1 VAARIALAD
10 HRGELR
16 IDRPPVEIDE
26 RDPQLDAERV
36 LELALRDVP
45 ELDQGLAERDAG
57 TPLADERR
65 LELGGREEVR
75 LDQDVPEQVLPPVLA
90 EDRSFLSELFAY
102 LFAKK
107 DRAVPSLA
115 IPSVTTDLQSLDRY
129 MDVVVWLG
137 HASYFVQLGGKRILI
152 DPVFS
157 ASAAPVPY
165 VNKAFAG
172 TNLYTAEDVP
182 EIDYLLITHD
192 HWDHLDYST
201 VTALRA
207 RTKTVVC
214 GLGVGAHLERWG
226 YDKEKIH
233 EADWFSVLESGDG
246 FAIHVLPAR
255 HYSGRLLSR
264 NKTLWAGYAI
274 TTARRRIF
282 VSGDSGYGPHFAD
295 IGLQFGGFD
304 LVVLDAGQYDERWPY
319 IHMTP
324 EEAARAAQDL
334 QANALLPGHVGKF
347 SLARHSWD
355 APFRRITTASEGRSY
370 RLLTPMIGSPM
381 VLDDDQQRF
390 SRWWEGLAQPSAD
403 RTAGASSAMRGQTGV
418 P

>member
-1 VAARIALAD
+1 MTKMLVIAVFLAAGLAGGTWIYAQHPKFGKAPDGARLDAIKRSPNYSGDGFQNLIPTPMLAD
-10 HRGELR
+10 DRGF
-16 IDRPPVEIDE
+16 V
-26 RDPQLDAERV
+26 
-36 LELALRDVP
+36 
-45 ELDQGLAERDAG
+45 
-57 TPLADERR
+57 
-65 LELGGREEVR
+65 
-75 LDQDVPEQVLPPVLA
+75 
-90 EDRSFLSELFAY
+90 SELIGY

-107 DRAVPSLA
+107 DRSVPTLP
-115 IPSVTTDLQSLDRY
+115 IPSVKTDLQSLDRN

-137 HASYFVQLGGKRILI
+137 HSSYFIQLGGKRILI

-165 VNKAFAG
+165 VNKAFDGA
-172 TNLYTAEDVP
+172 NPYTAEDVP

-201 VTALRA
+201 VTALGS
-207 RTKTVVC
+207 RTKTVVA
-214 GLGVGAHLERWG
+214 GLGVGAHLELWG

-233 EADWFSVLESGDG
+233 ETDWCAVVESGDG

-255 HYSGRLLSR
+255 HYSGRLLIT
-264 NKTLWAGYAI
+264 NKTLWAGYAL

-282 VSGDSGYGPHFAD
+282 VSGDTGYGPHFAD
-295 IGLQFGGFD
+295 IGHRFEGFD
-304 LVVLDAGQYDERWPY
+304 LVVLDTGQYDERWPY

-334 QANALLPGHVGKF
+334 RANALLPGHVGKF

-355 APFRRITTASEGRSY
+355 DPYRRITAASEGRSY
-370 RLLTPMIGSPM
+370 RLLTPMIGSPI
-381 VLDDDQQRF
+381 VLDDKQQRF
-390 SRWWEGLAQPSAD
+390 HRWWEDLAQPSAD
-403 RTAGASSAMRGQTGV
+403 RTAAASSAMRGQIGI

>member
-1 VAARIALAD
+1 MAAHLKKALM
-10 HRGELR
+10 
-16 IDRPPVEIDE
+16 
-26 RDPQLDAERV
+26 DAEVARHAGRTAYRDFTMGKNFHRMLVIAV
-36 LELALRDVP
+36 LLATS
-45 ELDQGLAERDAG
+45 LA
-57 TPLADERR
+57 
-65 LELGGREEVR
+65 GGAWIYAQHPKFGKLPDGAR
-75 LDQDVPEQVLPPVLA
+75 LDTIKLSPHYSGAGFQNLIPTPMLA
-90 EDRSFLSELFAY
+90 EDRSFVSELIGY
-102 LFAKK
+102 LLVKN
-107 DRAVPSLA
+107 DHLVPTSP
-115 IPSVTTDLQSLDRY
+115 IPSVKTDLQSLDRN

-137 HASYFVQLGGKRILI
+137 HSSYFVQLGGKRILI

-157 ASAAPVPY
+157 VSAAPVPH
-165 VNKAFAG
+165 VNKAFDG
-172 TNLYTAEDVP
+172 TNPYTAEDVP

-207 RTKTVVC
+207 RTKTVVS
-214 GLGVGAHLERWG
+214 GLSVGAHIELWG
-226 YDKEKIH
+226 YDKHQIH

-255 HYSGRLLSR
+255 HYSGRLLTR
-264 NKTLWAGYAI
+264 NKTLWAGYAL

-295 IGLQFGGFD
+295 VGRRFGGFD
-304 LVVLDAGQYDERWPY
+304 LVVLDTGQYDERWPY

-355 APFRRITTASEGRSY
+355 DPFWRITAASEGRSY
-370 RLLTPMIGSPM
+370 RLLTPMIGSPI
-381 VLDDDQQRF
+381 VLDDQQQRF
-390 SRWWEGLAQPSAD
+390 SRWWEDPQP
-403 RTAGASSAMRGQTGV
+403 
-418 P
+418 

>member
-1 VAARIALAD
+1 MRKHLHRMLVIAVLLAASLAGGTWIYAQHPKFGKLPD
-10 HRGELR
+10 GAR
-16 IDRPPVEIDE
+16 
-26 RDPQLDAERV
+26 LDTIKRSPNYSGDGFQN
-36 LELALRDVP
+36 LIP
-45 ELDQGLAERDAG
+45 TPMLAEG
-57 TPLADERR
+57 
-65 LELGGREEVR
+65 
-75 LDQDVPEQVLPPVLA
+75 
-90 EDRSFLSELFAY
+90 RSFVSELIGF
-102 LFAKK
+102 LFVKN
-107 DRAVPSLA
+107 DHLVPTSP
-115 IPSVTTDLQSLDRY
+115 IPSVKTDLRSLDRN

-137 HASYFVQLGGKRILI
+137 HSSYFVQLGGKRILI

-157 ASAAPVPY
+157 ASAAPVPH
-165 VNKAFAG
+165 VNKAFDG
-172 TNLYTAEDVP
+172 TNPYTAEDMP

-207 RTKTVVC
+207 RTKTVVS

-233 EADWFSVLESGDG
+233 EADWFSVLQSGDG

-255 HYSGRLLSR
+255 HYSGRLLTR

-282 VSGDSGYGPHFAD
+282 VSGDTGYGPHFAD
-295 IGLQFGGFD
+295 IGLRFGGFD

-355 APFRRITTASEGRSY
+355 DPFRRITAASEGRSY
-370 RLLTPMIGSPM
+370 RLLTPMIGSPL
-381 VLDDDQQRF
+381 VLDNQQQHF
-390 SRWWEGLAQPSAD
+390 SRWWEDLATAD
-403 RTAGASSAMRGQTGV
+403 
-418 P
+418 

>member
-1 VAARIALAD
+1 MLAD
-10 HRGELR
+10 
-16 IDRPPVEIDE
+16 
-26 RDPQLDAERV
+26 
-36 LELALRDVP
+36 
-45 ELDQGLAERDAG
+45 
-57 TPLADERR
+57 
-65 LELGGREEVR
+65 
-75 LDQDVPEQVLPPVLA
+75 
-90 EDRSFLSELFAY
+90 DRSFVSVGIGY

-107 DRAVPSLA
+107 DRLVPTSP
-115 IPSVTTDLQSLDRY
+115 IPSVKTDLQSLDRN

-137 HASYFVQLGGKRILI
+137 HSSYFIQLGGKRILI

-157 ASAAPVPY
+157 ASAGPVPH
-165 VNKAFAG
+165 VNKAFDG
-172 TNLYTAEDVP
+172 TNPYTAEDVP

-207 RTKTVVC
+207 KTKTVVC

-255 HYSGRLLSR
+255 HYSGRLLTR

-274 TTARRRIF
+274 TTAKRRIF

-295 IGLQFGGFD
+295 IGLRFGGFD
-304 LVVLDAGQYDERWPY
+304 LVVLDTGQYDEQWPY

-324 EEAARAAQDL
+324 EEAAQAAQDL

-355 APFRRITTASEGRSY
+355 APFRRITAASEGRSY
-370 RLLTPMIGSPM
+370 RLLTPMIGSPI
-381 VLDDDQQRF
+381 VLDDRQQRF
-390 SRWWEGLAQPSAD
+390 SRWWEDLAARSLSNPAGLPIC
-403 RTAGASSAMRGQTGV
+403 
-418 P
+418 

>member
-1 VAARIALAD
+1 MLLIAVLVAATLA
-10 HRGELR
+10 GGTW
-16 IDRPPVEIDE
+16 IYAQQPKFGK
-26 RDPQLDAERV
+26 
-36 LELALRDVP
+36 VP
-45 ELDQGLAERDAG
+45 DGA
-57 TPLADERR
+57 
-65 LELGGREEVR
+65 R
-75 LDQDVPEQVLPPVLA
+75 LDTIQRSPNHSGDGFQNLIPTPVLA
-90 EDRSFLSELFAY
+90 DDRSFVSELIGF
-102 LFAKK
+102 LFAEKEHS
-107 DRAVPSLA
+107 VPTLP
-115 IPSVTTDLQSLDRY
+115 IPSVKTDLQSLDRS

-137 HASYFVQLGGKRILI
+137 HSSYFIQLGGKRILI

-165 VNKAFAG
+165 ANKAFDG
-172 TNLYTAEDVP
+172 TNPYTAEDVP

-207 RTKTVVC
+207 RTKTVVA

-246 FAIHVLPAR
+246 LAIHVLPAR
-255 HYSGRLLSR
+255 HYSGRLLTG
-264 NKTLWAGYAI
+264 NKTLWVGYAI

-295 IGLQFGGFD
+295 IGLRFGGFD
-304 LVVLDAGQYDERWPY
+304 LVVLDTGQYDERWPY

-347 SLARHSWD
+347 SLARHAWYD
-355 APFRRITTASEGRSY
+355 PYKRIAAASEGRSY
-370 RLLTPMIGSPM
+370 RLLTPMIGSPI
-381 VLDDDQQRF
+381 VLDDQQQRF
-390 SRWWEGLAQPSAD
+390 SRWWEDLAQPPAN
-403 RTAGASSAMRGQTGV
+403 RTAGLSSAMRGQVGV
-418 P
+418 R

>member
-1 VAARIALAD
+1 MKTRLYRLLVIAVLFAASLACVAWIYAQHPKFGKVPDGARLNTIKRSPNFSGDGFQNLIPTPMLAD
-10 HRGELR
+10 DRGF
-16 IDRPPVEIDE
+16 V
-26 RDPQLDAERV
+26 
-36 LELALRDVP
+36 
-45 ELDQGLAERDAG
+45 
-57 TPLADERR
+57 
-65 LELGGREEVR
+65 
-75 LDQDVPEQVLPPVLA
+75 
-90 EDRSFLSELFAY
+90 SELIAY

-107 DRAVPSLA
+107 DRTVPTLPM
-115 IPSVTTDLQSLDRY
+115 PSVKTDLHSLDRNI
-129 MDVVVWLG
+129 DVVVWLG
-137 HASYFVQLGGKRILI
+137 HSSYFIQLGGKRILI

-165 VNKAFAG
+165 VNKAFVG
-172 TNLYTAEDVP
+172 TNPYTAEDVP

-201 VTALRA
+201 VTALRT

-214 GLGVGAHLERWG
+214 GLGVGAHLELWG

-255 HYSGRLLSR
+255 HYSGRLFTS

-274 TTARRRIF
+274 TTATRRIF

-295 IGLQFGGFD
+295 IGVRFGGFD
-304 LVVLDAGQYDERWPY
+304 LVVLDTGQYDERWPY

-334 QANALLPGHVGKF
+334 QAKALFPSHVGKF

-355 APFRRITTASEGRSY
+355 APFIRITAASEGRSY
-370 RLLTPMIGSPM
+370 RLLTPMIGSPI
-381 VLDDDQQRF
+381 VLDDQQQRF
-390 SRWWEGLAQPSAD
+390 SRWWEDLAQPPAD
-403 RTAGASSAMRGQTGV
+403 RTAGASSEMRGQTGV

>member
-1 VAARIALAD
+1 MTKMLVIAVLLAASLAGGTWIYAQHPKFGKVPDGARLEAIKRSPNYSGDGFQNLIPTPMLAD
-10 HRGELR
+10 DRGF
-16 IDRPPVEIDE
+16 V
-26 RDPQLDAERV
+26 
-36 LELALRDVP
+36 
-45 ELDQGLAERDAG
+45 
-57 TPLADERR
+57 
-65 LELGGREEVR
+65 
-75 LDQDVPEQVLPPVLA
+75 
-90 EDRSFLSELFAY
+90 SELIGY

-107 DRAVPSLA
+107 DRSVPTLP
-115 IPSVTTDLQSLDRY
+115 IPSVKTDLHSLDRN

-137 HASYFVQLGGKRILI
+137 HSSYFIQLGGKRILI

-165 VNKAFAG
+165 VNKAFDGA
-172 TNLYTAEDVP
+172 NPYTAEDVP

-207 RTKTVVC
+207 RTKTVVA
-214 GLGVGAHLERWG
+214 GLGVGAHLELWG

-255 HYSGRLLSR
+255 HYSGRLLTG

-282 VSGDSGYGPHFAD
+282 VSGDTGYGPHFAD
-295 IGLQFGGFD
+295 IGHRFGGFD
-304 LVVLDAGQYDERWPY
+304 LVVLDTGQYDERWPY

-355 APFRRITTASEGRSY
+355 DPYRRITAASEGRSY

-381 VLDDDQQRF
+381 VLDDQQQRF
-390 SRWWEGLAQPSAD
+390 SRWWEDLAQPPAD
-403 RTAGASSAMRGQTGV
+403 RTAAASSAMRGQMGV